1 MKPRIAVIV
10 SLVFVR
16 RMERLV
22 FENETLLRNSFHEH
36 HNR

>member
-10 SLVFVR
+10 SVVFVR

-22 FENETLLRNSFHEH
+22 FENGTLLRNFFHEH
-36 HNR
+36 HYR

>member
-36 HNR
+36 HHR

>member
-1 MKPRIAVIV
+1 
-10 SLVFVR
+10 VR
-16 RMERLV
+16 SHELRQIERLV